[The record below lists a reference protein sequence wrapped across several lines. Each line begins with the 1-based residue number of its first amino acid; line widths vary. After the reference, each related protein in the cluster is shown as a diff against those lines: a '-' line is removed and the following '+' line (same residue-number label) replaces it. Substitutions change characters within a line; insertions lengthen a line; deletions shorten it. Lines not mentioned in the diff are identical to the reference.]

1 MLGSKGLR
9 SEHLLRMK
17 ELFDSIIASAGKDPA
32 DFYTYW
38 RKEAENIYMQ
48 VADLPSD
55 EAFEKAMGMIETSA
69 RFELVRRDVVRN
81 LLG

>member
-1 MLGSKGLR
+1 MR
-9 SEHLLRMK
+9 SEHLWRMK
-17 ELFDSIIASAGKDPA
+17 ELFDSIISSAGKNPN
-32 DFYTYW
+32 DFYQYW

-55 EAFEKAMGMIETSA
+55 EAFEQAMKMIETSA
-69 RFELVRRDVVRN
+69 RFELVRRDVIRN

>member
-1 MLGSKGLR
+1 MLGSKGLK
-9 SEHLLRMK
+9 SEHLIKMK
-17 ELFDSIIASAGKDPA
+17 ELFDSIISSAGKDPK
-32 DFYTYW
+32 DFYQYW

-48 VADLPSD
+48 VADLPTD
-55 EAFEKAMGMIETSA
+55 DAFDKAMRMIETSA